1 MKNKITNKIII
12 LLFLSFFDYVLA
24 DTEFVFESSTIEL
37 IEDENLIIA
46 KGNVRINSTNEI
58 NIFADE
64 SKYFK
69 LTKELF
75 LLGNVKII
83 DKEKNIIIESNE
95 IKYDKKIELIQ
106 SFKETVIRVN
116 DIYEIDTY
124 DLNYLRSEKI
134 LRSNEKTTLSDN
146 FQNKVVA
153 SSFVYFTDD
162 KKFKSNNT
170 KLIDKNL
177 NEYNSNILLID
188 LNSNKIAAKDVEVYF
203 SESAGLGADSRL
215 KGNSM
220 LLDNDNTII
229 NKGVFTT
236 CKPTDDCPPWTM
248 QSKMITHDKNRKVIK
263 YKDAW
268 LKLYDVPVFY
278 FPKFFHP
285 DPTVKRQSGF
295 LIPSVATSATSGNSI
310 KLPYFNAVADN
321 KDFTVTPRIYFNNDI
336 LIQNEYRQ
344 VEKNLSHISDF
355 SIKKLDTGSKSH
367 FFSNSKID
375 LTLNNFDAS
384 ELEINLEKTSND
396 TYLKSE
402 KISNSIQSN
411 ASLLNSF
418 VKYEAFTEDLDLS
431 IEVAA
436 YEDLTKEKN
445 SDKYQFILPSF
456 KISKNYSPFADKI
469 GSLKYTASG
478 VSQKRNTN
486 ITENYLIN
494 DFDFNSGRFFNKNGL
509 VSSFNLFLKNVSKE
523 GKNSDTYGNDFK
535 NKSFISSNYT
545 INYPLKKENANFDSN
560 LSPKISLRYSPFD
573 TENINDL
580 DRQINI
586 ENIFSSNRLGLTDSL
601 EGGQSI
607 TLGFDYEL
615 LKKDNTKLISSSLG
629 QVFRDKDENK
639 LPSTSKMQSKSSDIV
654 GNINFSPSKNFD
666 LNYNYSADNNLDTMN
681 YNFLEAKLN
690 INNFITSFEFLEE
703 NNEIGSD
710 SYFKR
715 NIGYDFNQ
723 NNSLKYTTRRNR
735 KTDLTEF
742 YNLIY
747 EYKNDCLVAAI
758 EYNKDYY
765 EDRDIKPS
773 EEIFFSLTITP
784 FTSINSPNLNK

>member
-1 MKNKITNKIII
+1 M
-12 LLFLSFFDYVLA
+12 D
-24 DTEFVFESSTIEL
+24 
-37 IEDENLIIA
+37 
-46 KGNVRINSTNEI
+46 
-58 NIFADE
+58 
-64 SKYFK
+64 
-69 LTKELF
+69 
-75 LLGNVKII
+75 
-83 DKEKNIIIESNE
+83 KNIIKTFNLLKNSYSPYSKFRVACSIIMKDNTFIKGVNVENKSYGLTICAERNAMTSLISQGYNYKDIDYVIVVSDTADKIIPCGACLQFLNE
-95 IKYDKKIELIQ
+95 FINNNTTIITVGKNKKI
-106 SFKETVIRVN
+106 
-116 DIYEIDTY
+116 
-124 DLNYLRSEKI
+124 
-134 LRSNEKTTLSDN
+134 
-146 FQNKVVA
+146 
-153 SSFVYFTDD
+153 
-162 KKFKSNNT
+162 
-170 KLIDKNL
+170 
-177 NEYNSNILLID
+177 
-188 LNSNKIAAKDVEVYF
+188 
-203 SESAGLGADSRL
+203 
-215 KGNSM
+215 
-220 LLDNDNTII
+220 
-229 NKGVFTT
+229 
-236 CKPTDDCPPWTM
+236 
-248 QSKMITHDKNRKVIK
+248 IK

-295 LIPSVATSATSGNSI
+295 LVPSVATSANSGNSI

-336 LIQNEYRQ
+336 LLQNEYRQ
-344 VEKNLSHISDF
+344 VEKNLNHISDF
-355 SIKKLDTGSKSH
+355 SIKKLDSGSKSH

-375 LTLNNFDAS
+375 FSLNNFDAS

-402 KISNSIQSN
+402 KLSNSIQSN
-411 ASLLNSF
+411 PSLLNSF

-436 YEDLTKEKN
+436 YEDLSKEKN

-456 KISKNYSPFADKI
+456 KISKIYSPFADKI
-469 GSLKYTASG
+469 GNLKYTASG

>member
-1 MKNKITNKIII
+1 MKNKIINKILI

-24 DTEFVFESSTIEL
+24 ESEFVFESSTIEL

-46 KGNVRINSTNEI
+46 KGNVKIKSTNKI
-58 NIFADE
+58 DIYSDE

-75 LLGNVKII
+75 LSGNVKII
-83 DKEKNIIIESNE
+83 DKERNITIESDE

-106 SFKETVIRVN
+106 SFKETVIRIN
-116 DIYEIDTY
+116 DVYEINTS
-124 DLNYLRSEKI
+124 DLYYLRVEKI
-134 LRSNEKTTLSDN
+134 LKSSEITTLNDN
-146 FQNKVVA
+146 FQNKVIA
-153 SSFVYFTDD
+153 SDFVYFVDD
-162 KKFKSNNT
+162 KKFKSNKT

-177 NEYNSNILLID
+177 NEYNSDILLID

-203 SESAGLGADSRL
+203 SESAGLGVDSRL

-220 LLDNDNTII
+220 LLDNNNTII

-236 CKPTDDCPPWTM
+236 CKPTDDCPPWAM
-248 QSKMITHDKNRKVIK
+248 QSKMITHDKNKKVIK

-295 LIPSVATSATSGNSI
+295 LVPSVATSATSGNSI

-336 LIQNEYRQ
+336 LLQNEYRQ
-344 VEKNLSHISDF
+344 VEKNLNHISDF
-355 SIKKLDTGSKSH
+355 SIKKLDSGSKSH

-375 LTLNNFDAS
+375 LSLNNFDAS

-402 KISNSIQSN
+402 KLSNSIQSN
-411 ASLLNSF
+411 PSLLNSF

-431 IEVAA
+431 IEVAV
-436 YEDLTKEKN
+436 YEDLSKEKN

-456 KISKNYSPFADKI
+456 KISKIYSPFADKI
-469 GSLKYTASG
+469 GNLNYTASG

-494 DFDFNSGRFFNKNGL
+494 DFDFNSDRFFSKKGL
-509 VSSFNLFLKNVSKE
+509 VSSFNLFLKNISKE

-545 INYPLKKENANFDSN
+545 INYPLKKESTNFDSN
-560 LSPKISLRYSPFD
+560 LSPKVSLRYSPFD

-586 ENIFSSNRLGLTDSL
+586 ENIFSNNRLGLTDSL

-615 LKKDNTKLISSSLG
+615 LKKNNTKLISSSLG
-629 QVFRDKDENK
+629 QIFRDKDENK

-654 GNINFSPSKNFD
+654 GNINFSPSSNFD
-666 LNYNYSADNNLDTMN
+666 LNYNFSADNNLDTMN

-715 NIGYDFNQ
+715 NIGYNFDQ

-784 FTSINSPNLNK
+784 FTSINSPNLSK

>member
-236 CKPTDDCPPWTM
+236 CKPTDDCPPWAM
-248 QSKMITHDKNRKVIK
+248 QSKMITHDKNKKVIK

-336 LIQNEYRQ
+336 LLQNEYRQ
-344 VEKNLSHISDF
+344 VEKNLNHISDF
-355 SIKKLDTGSKSH
+355 SIKKLDSGTKSH

-375 LTLNNFDAS
+375 LSLNNFDAS
-384 ELEINLEKTSND
+384 ELQINLEKTSND

-402 KISNSIQSN
+402 KLSNSIQSN
-411 ASLLNSF
+411 PSLLNSF
-418 VKYEAFTEDLDLS
+418 VKYEAFTEDFDLS

-436 YEDLTKEKN
+436 YEDLSKEKN

-456 KISKNYSPFADKI
+456 KISKIFLPFADKV
-469 GSLKYTASG
+469 GNLKYTASG

-494 DFDFNSGRFFNKNGL
+494 DFDFNSGRLFNKNGL

-545 INYPLKKENANFDSN
+545 INYPLKKESTNFNSN

-573 TENINDL
+573 NENINDL

-586 ENIFSSNRLGLTDSL
+586 ENIFSDNRLGLTDSF
-601 EGGQSI
+601 ESGQSI

-615 LKKDNTKLISSSLG
+615 FKKDNRKLISSSLG
-629 QVFRDKDENK
+629 QIFRDKNENK
-639 LPSTSKMQSKSSDIV
+639 LPSASKMQSKSSDVV
-654 GNINFSPSKNFD
+654 GNINFSPSSNFD

-715 NIGYDFNQ
+715 NIGYNFDQ

>member
-1 MKNKITNKIII
+1 MKNKIINKILI

-24 DTEFVFESSTIEL
+24 ESEFVFESSTIEL

-46 KGNVRINSTNEI
+46 KGNVKIKSTNKI
-58 NIFADE
+58 DIYSDE

-75 LLGNVKII
+75 LSGNVKII
-83 DKEKNIIIESNE
+83 DKERNITIESDE

-106 SFKETVIRVN
+106 SFKETVIRIN
-116 DIYEIDTY
+116 DVYEINTS
-124 DLNYLRSEKI
+124 DLYYLRVEKI
-134 LRSNEKTTLSDN
+134 LKSSEITTLNDN
-146 FQNKVVA
+146 FQNKVIA
-153 SSFVYFTDD
+153 SDFVYFVDD
-162 KKFKSNNT
+162 KKFKSNKT

-177 NEYNSNILLID
+177 NEYNSDILLID

-203 SESAGLGADSRL
+203 SESAGLGVDSRL

-220 LLDNDNTII
+220 LLDNNNTII

-236 CKPTDDCPPWTM
+236 CKPTDDCPPWAM
-248 QSKMITHDKNRKVIK
+248 QSKMITHDKNKKVIK

-295 LIPSVATSATSGNSI
+295 LVPSVATSATSGNSI

-336 LIQNEYRQ
+336 LLQNEYRQ
-344 VEKNLSHISDF
+344 VEKNLNHISDF
-355 SIKKLDTGSKSH
+355 SIKKLDSGSKSH

-375 LTLNNFDAS
+375 LSLNNFDAS

-402 KISNSIQSN
+402 KLSNSIQSN
-411 ASLLNSF
+411 PSLLNSF

-431 IEVAA
+431 IEVAV
-436 YEDLTKEKN
+436 YEDLSKEKN

-456 KISKNYSPFADKI
+456 KISKIYSPFADKI
-469 GSLKYTASG
+469 GNLNYTASG

-494 DFDFNSGRFFNKNGL
+494 DFDFNSGRFFNKKGL
-509 VSSFNLFLKNVSKE
+509 VSSFNLFLKNISKE

-545 INYPLKKENANFDSN
+545 INYPLKKENTNFDSN

-615 LKKDNTKLISSSLG
+615 LKKNNTKLISSSLG
-629 QVFRDKDENK
+629 QIFRDKDENK

-654 GNINFSPSKNFD
+654 GNINFSPSSNFD
-666 LNYNYSADNNLDTMN
+666 LNYNFSADNNLDTMN

-715 NIGYDFNQ
+715 NIGYNFDQ

-784 FTSINSPNLNK
+784 FTSINSPNLSK